1 MSIQTS
7 QRPVEHQFKAL
18 IAKDARCE
26 VPFYPGS
33 TRSNAFSTSR
43 KIILSIRWYSVLPNK
58 ATEKPTVVSK
68 TQLHCGP
75 APPSVSLIDGIA
87 PNIDSAYGSFS
98 VKIFPLTSV
107 GSVPV
112 IFP

>member
-1 MSIQTS
+1 MKYHFIQVAPGQTHS
-7 QRPVEHQFKAL
+7 QHRGKLFCQL
-18 IAKDARCE
+18 D
-26 VPFYPGS
+26 G
-33 TRSNAFSTSR
+33 
-43 KIILSIRWYSVLPNK
+43 ILSSPIRQLKNPLNI
-58 ATEKPTVVSK
+58 TVVSK